1 MRQIVIGGIGNV
13 LLGDDGVGPYA
24 VSLLEENYS
33 FPDHVEVID
42 FGTPSLDLL
51 EHIAG
56 AETVIL
62 IDAAENGESSGKLT
76 RYTKEDVLK
85 SDVSPRLDP
94 HSPALG
100 ATLRAADLLGTSP
113 AHFLLLGITP
123 EVLEPGTEL
132 SPTVADAARR
142 AAEIVIAELQ
152 ELGVDCEPRSSI
164 SRSIGTRFFSAGS
177 VRQSFSNGIPKVGS
191 NGTGWRASKTVIT
204 ER

>member
-1 MRQIVIGGIGNV
+1 MKRIVIGGIGNV

-33 FPDHVEVID
+33 FPDHVDVID

-62 IDAAENGESSGKLT
+62 IDAAENGESAGKLT

-113 AHFLLLGITP
+113 AQFLLLGVTP

-132 SPTVADAARR
+132 SPSVADAARR

-152 ELGVDCEPRSSI
+152 ELGVTAVIRQAPIQSL
-164 SRSIGTRFFSAGS
+164 TAKFFSEAGVS
-177 VRQSFSNGIPKVGS
+177 GQRRD
-191 NGTGWRASKTVIT
+191 TLH
-204 ER
+204 